1 MTRLKKIAE
10 QLEDNTSMELPIVD
24 NDMAQRLRNEVKNDL
39 NNQNNTNMLM
49 LSELDEADIRHEK
62 CPKCK
67 YEPLVRKEGFKVC
80 PSCGTIYKML
90 DGKGYILIG

>member
-10 QLEDNTSMELPIVD
+10 QLENDTSMELPIVD

-67 YEPLVRKEGFKVC
+67 YEPLVRKVGFKVC